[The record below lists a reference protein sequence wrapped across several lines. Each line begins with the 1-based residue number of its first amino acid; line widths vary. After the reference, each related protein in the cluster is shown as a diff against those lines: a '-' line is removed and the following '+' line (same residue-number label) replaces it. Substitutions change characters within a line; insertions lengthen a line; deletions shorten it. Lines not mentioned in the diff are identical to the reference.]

1 MRCQLFDTLFT
12 IFEKRIFVA
21 SSVEGLSV
29 AYAVQELLEHNA
41 ECTVWNQGVFD
52 PSSYTMSDLIERL
65 KITVYGYDRT
75 KNCFIIILDSSEK
88 FICQQ

>member
-21 SSVEGLSV
+21 FSVEGLSV
-29 AYAVQELLEHNA
+29 AYAVLELLEHNA

-65 KITVYGYDRT
+65 KLLSMIFLFSR
-75 KNCFIIILDSSEK
+75 
-88 FICQQ
+88 